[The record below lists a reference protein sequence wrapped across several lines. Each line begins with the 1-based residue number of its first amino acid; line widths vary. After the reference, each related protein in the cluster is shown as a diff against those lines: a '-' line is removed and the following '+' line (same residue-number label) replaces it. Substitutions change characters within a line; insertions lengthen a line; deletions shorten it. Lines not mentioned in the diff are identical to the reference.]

1 MNRFLQIASLALL
14 LLGILSC
21 TPKGTTISGTIKG
34 AENLQVFV
42 DQVVIGRAST
52 VLSKADIGA
61 DGSYKINFAEGL
73 KPGIYNLRVG
83 AKRINL
89 VMDGSEK
96 LVTVNGDLNT
106 FQDYAVDITGSKDSK
121 LLATCAK
128 SLMERQMSAN
138 DVTTFIDTTKSPYLG
153 AFLAYMVFGNSG
165 PYLPIQKKALE
176 KLQQADPNSDLAAS
190 YSEFLASMEAQYV
203 AEQSNQ
209 IVQIGKPAP
218 DIELPSPSGKKYRLS
233 DLKGKVV
240 LLDFW
245 ASWCGPCRGENPN
258 VVAIYNK
265 YKDKGFTIFSVS
277 LDGFDDRQAAGATP
291 AQVSE
296 ARLRGKQ
303 AWIQAIQ
310 ADNLSW
316 PYHVSDLKHW
326 NAAPAAQ
333 YGVQGIPRAFMINK
347 EGLIVSTEVRGAANI
362 EAELL
367 KHL

>member
-1 MNRFLQIASLALL
+1 MNRFIQVVSFAVL
-14 LLGILSC
+14 LLGLWSC
-21 TPKGTTISGTIKG
+21 TPKGTTIEGTIKG

-42 DQVVIGRAST
+42 DEVAIGRAST
-52 VLSKADIGA
+52 VLSKADINATGKY
-61 DGSYKINFAEGL
+61 SINFPEGL

-83 AKRINL
+83 AKKVNL

-96 LVTVNGDLNT
+96 VVTVNGDLNT
-106 FQDYAVDITGSKDSK
+106 FQDYAIEIEGSSDSK
-121 LLATCAK
+121 LLANCAR
-128 SLMERQMSAN
+128 LIMERQMSAN
-138 DVTTFIDTTKSPYLG
+138 DVGTFVDTTKSPLVG
-153 AFLAYMVFGNSG
+153 AFLAYMAFGNAG
-165 PYLPIQKKALE
+165 PYIATQQRALE
-176 KLQQADPNSDLAAS
+176 KLQKADPNSAIAAAYAEYLS
-190 YSEFLASMEAQYV
+190 VIEQQYI
-203 AEQSNQ
+203 AEQSSQ
-209 IVQIGKPAP
+209 VVQVGKPAP
-218 DIELPSPSGKKYRLS
+218 EIDLPSPSGKRMKLS

-258 VVAIYNK
+258 VVAVYNK

-277 LDGFDDRQAAGATP
+277 LDGFDDRRTQGATP

-296 ARLRGKQ
+296 ARERGKQ
-303 AWIQAIQ
+303 AWVQAIQ
-310 ADNLSW
+310 ADNLTW

-326 NAAPAAQ
+326 GAAPAAI

-347 EGLIVSTEVRGAANI
+347 EGLVVATEVRGAANI